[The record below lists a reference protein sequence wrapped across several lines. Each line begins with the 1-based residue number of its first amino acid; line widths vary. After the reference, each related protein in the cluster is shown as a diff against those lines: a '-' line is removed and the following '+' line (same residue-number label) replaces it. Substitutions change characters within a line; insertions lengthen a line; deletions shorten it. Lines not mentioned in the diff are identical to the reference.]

1 MVRERIPAQEVDV
14 SILGAPLTFRNTRK
28 AKNRFLKASMTEKL
42 STWDSEDLSRRGI
55 PTQDLINVYDK
66 WGHGG
71 FGMILTGNVMVDP
84 RNLESAG
91 NPIICKEND
100 SVELRKAFS
109 KLANVSKYDGALVLA
124 QISHAGRQTPLA
136 VNAHPYSSSD
146 VQLVSEIVKAG
157 KPIPLAL
164 DQIKT
169 EVIDRFVFAAK
180 VAYETGLCSLN
191 LSIARE
197 LVRGFDG
204 VQLHAA
210 HGYLLSQFLSPT
222 TNRRTDRY
230 GGSLQNRIRIVV
242 EIYSAIR
249 KEIPATTGFLVGIK
263 TNSVEFQA
271 NGLTIEDAKE
281 ACSIMERCG
290 FDFVELSGGTLEK
303 IAWQHE
309 RESTRNREAYFI
321 EFAEQIRPV
330 FKETVVYVTGGFRT
344 AAGMVKAIK
353 SGVTDGIGLARP
365 VTAEPDLPLKI
376 LRRCCFSAA
385 DTKINQ
391 DDFMTTFFVSLAQM
405 GQMAKL
411 PASVVNNI
419 SDGIADLSIRD
430 EAENFKKCVED
441 YLPVMQKL
449 IADNVPI
456 YGAFPYKNLF

>member
-1 MVRERIPAQEVDV
+1 MPVFSARCYTKHLPTFLLQMVRERIPAQEVDV

-42 STWDSEDLSRRGI
+42 CTWDSEDLSRRGI

-100 SVELRKAFS
+100 SPQLRKEFS
-109 KLANVSKYDGALVLA
+109 KLASVSKHDGALVLA

-146 VQLVSEIVKAG
+146 VQLVSEIVRAG

-180 VAYETGLCSLN
+180 VAYETG
-191 LSIARE
+191 
-197 LVRGFDG
+197 FDG

-210 HGYLLSQFLSPT
+210 HGYLLSQFLSLT
-222 TNRRTDRY
+222 TNKRTDRY
-230 GGSLQNRIRIVV
+230 GGSLQNRVRIVV
-242 EIYSAIR
+242 EIFSASR
-249 KEIPATTGFLVGIK
+249 EEIPATTGFLVGIK

-271 NGLTIEDAKE
+271 NGLTMEDAKE

-321 EFAEQIRPV
+321 EFAEQA
-330 FKETVVYVTGGFRT
+330 K
-344 AAGMVKAIK
+344 AAFSTFSLRIFLL
-353 SGVTDGIGLARP
+353 T
-365 VTAEPDLPLKI
+365 DLPLKI

-385 DTKINQ
+385 DTKISQ

-411 PASVVNNI
+411 PASVVN
-419 SDGIADLSIRD
+419 
-430 EAENFKKCVED
+430 K
-441 YLPVMQKL
+441 
-449 IADNVPI
+449 
-456 YGAFPYKNLF
+456 

>member
-28 AKNRFLKASMTEKL
+28 AKNRFLKAPMTEKL
-42 STWDSEDLSRRGI
+42 CTWDSEDLSRRGI

-91 NPIICKEND
+91 NPIICREND
-100 SVELRKAFS
+100 SPQLRKAFS
-109 KLANVSKYDGALVLA
+109 KLASVSKHDGALVLA

-146 VQLVSEIVKAG
+146 VQLVSEIVRAG

-180 VAYETGLCSLN
+180 VAYETG
-191 LSIARE
+191 
-197 LVRGFDG
+197 FDG

-222 TNRRTDRY
+222 TNKRTDRY
-230 GGSLQNRIRIVV
+230 GGSLQNRVRIVV
-242 EIYSAIR
+242 EIFSAIR
-249 KEIPATTGFLVGIK
+249 EEIPATTGFLVGIK

-271 NGLTIEDAKE
+271 NGLTMEDAKE

-330 FKETVVYVTGGFRT
+330 FRETVVYVTGEFRT

-353 SGVTDGIGLARP
+353 SCVTDGIGLARP

-385 DTKINQ
+385 DTKI
-391 DDFMTTFFVSLAQM
+391 S
-405 GQMAKL
+405 
-411 PASVVNNI
+411 
-419 SDGIADLSIRD
+419 
-430 EAENFKKCVED
+430 
-441 YLPVMQKL
+441 
-449 IADNVPI
+449 
-456 YGAFPYKNLF
+456 

>member
-1 MVRERIPAQEVDV
+1 MVRERIPAQQVDV
-14 SILGAPLTFRNTRK
+14 SILGAPLKFRNTRK

-100 SVELRKAFS
+100 SPQLRKAFS
-109 KLANVSKYDGALVLA
+109 KLASISKEDGAFVVA

-136 VNAHPYSSSD
+136 VNEHPYSCSD
-146 VQLVSEIVKAG
+146 VQLVSEVVKTG

-169 EVIDRFVFAAK
+169 EVIDRFVYAAK
-180 VAYETGLCSLN
+180 VAYET
-191 LSIARE
+191 
-197 LVRGFDG
+197 GFDG

-222 TNRRTDRY
+222 TNKRTDRY
-230 GGSLQNRIRIVV
+230 GGSLHNRIRIIV
-242 EIYSAIR
+242 EIFNAIR

-281 ACSIMERCG
+281 ACSIME
-290 FDFVELSGGTLEK
+290 
-303 IAWQHE
+303 
-309 RESTRNREAYFI
+309 
-321 EFAEQIRPV
+321 IRPV
-330 FKETVVYVTGGFRT
+330 FRETVVYVTGGFRT
-344 AAGMVKAIK
+344 AIGMVQAIK

-391 DDFMTTFFVSLAQM
+391 DDFMMSFFASLAQM
-405 GQMAKL
+405 GQMARL
-411 PASVVNNI
+411 PSSMVGNV

-430 EAENFKKCVED
+430 EAENFKKCVGD

-449 IADNVPI
+449 IAENVPI
-456 YGAFPYKNLF
+456 YGAFPYNNLF